1 MKKILIITISLFI
14 VTGCCAK
21 KGCGA
26 QPEPEP
32 VPVDVVVEDTSA
44 APPVTTTTEAAEE
57 VTGDLSKQAVE
68 EVAAEVDENTNDSQ
82 IAIDPQ
88 TDYDFVLTDSVWVDY
103 MIKHGDN
110 LSLIAYNEYGNANE
124 WRRIYSWNR
133 EKIGDN
139 PNLIY
144 PFHELDLK
152 KPKGEA
158 KQFTYE
164 HYMHT
169 VTSGETLWSIARKE
183 YGDPYAWV
191 VLFWDNE
198 AEINRNN
205 GELYAGMQLKV
216 RTELWPK

>member
-1 MKKILIITISLFI
+1 MKKILVITIALYL

-26 QPEPEP
+26 APEPEP
-32 VPVDVVVEDTSA
+32 VPVDVIVEDTSA
-44 APPVTTTTEAAEE
+44 MEAVSTDTEAVQE
-57 VTGDLSKQAVE
+57 VTDALAKDAVAE
-68 EVAAEVDENTNDSQ
+68 IATEVDDSNTISQ
-82 IAIDPQ
+82 TAINPQ
-88 TDYDFVLTDSVWVDY
+88 TDYDYVLTDSVWVDY

-110 LSLIAYNEYGNANE
+110 LSQIAYNEYGNANE

-158 KQFTYE
+158 RQFTYE
-164 HYMHT
+164 HYMHS
-169 VTSGETLWSIARKE
+169 VTSGETLWSIAAKE

-198 AEINRNN
+198 SEINNNN
-205 GELYAGMQLKV
+205 GELYSGMQLKV
-216 RTELWPK
+216 RSELWPK